1 MKLTLVDR
9 IQLHFHSIENCLIH
23 VINEIRKNEKSS
35 LTKYKLLHGNGSPHT
50 HRDVVNYLEEEGIEI
65 ISHPPHSPDLVP
77 CDFWLN
83 DYIKS
88 KLNDHTNEESLAHEV
103 STIVKNIPINEFKKT
118 FHKLLERMEL
128 CIENNGDY
136 FEHLIK

>member
-1 MKLTLVDR
+1 MIMV
-9 IQLHFHSIENCLIH
+9 
-23 VINEIRKNEKSS
+23 
-35 LTKYKLLHGNGSPHT
+35 
-50 HRDVVNYLEEEGIEI
+50 YLEEEAIEI
-65 ISHPPHSPDLVP
+65 ISHPSHSSDLAP
-77 CDFWLN
+77 CDFCLN

-103 STIVKNIPINEFKKT
+103 STIVKNIPINEFKET